1 MNFDEYIGGYKV
13 IDYIASGGFGSA
25 FLVENE

>member
-1 MNFDEYIGGYKV
+1 MNYDEYIGGYKV

-25 FLVENE
+25 FLVEH

>member
-25 FLVENE
+25 FLVVNE